1 MSNISFGALITRNFD
16 GVGAQTSQKVMAGY
30 DKEIQKLLKQKEQA
44 LELDSF
50 MNTKE
55 VKQLAKKLPKKDII
69 DIQQSVDHDKL
80 EDSITGLQY
89 VVRDDKSFDKLFKV
103 TIHPE
108 KRDDLAFEQVR
119 KEDGSLNKE
128 GIMGWLNHLVEF
140 FTDKK

>member
-16 GVGAQTSQKVMAGY
+16 GVCAQRLM
-30 DKEIQKLLKQKEQA
+30 KQKEQA
-44 LELDSF
+44 FELDSF

-55 VKQLAKKLPKKDII
+55 VKQLAKQLPKKDIV
-69 DIQQSVDHDKL
+69 DIQQSVDHDKQ

-89 VVRDDKSFDKLFKV
+89 IVRDDKSIDKLFKT

-140 FTDKK
+140 FGNK